1 MAVLTLEEYK
11 KRKKEGTLND
21 NSNTNNVSTV
31 NGNRILTLDEFKNTS
46 QYKSIQDRITQKT
59 SGSTKLS
66 TKKQSNNK
74 WKNSLND
81 GYDFGDITKTVL
93 GTAGEII
100 PRVAKNT
107 FEAGKEVVKH
117 PIQSTKTLGVGI
129 SSGVDKADD
138 ALNNATSDFFNWLL
152 KKKKDNKPSLSLKE
166 YNRLIENGTKEEK
179 QQVLENFKNAYGE
192 DSEQYKFYAKMFNI
206 KDTRSKTIK
215 TLDEIV
221 NPKYYNTDT
230 YKKFQNNQL
239 SEEQQKVWNVG
250 ENIGNML
257 PSMAVSTVNPAAG
270 SAMFYVQTQQNY
282 TEEAKQRGYN
292 DKDARIY
299 GLIMGGVETGI
310 ERLGFDQL
318 GGLGKLSEGSIFKAM
333 GGEALEEFATPYVD
347 HTIRT
352 AFGEKLEL
360 SDTVEESI
368 TSAVYG
374 AVVGGIMNMGGK
386 GIVAVDNVVNKINN
400 NQQITSQE
408 MTQAINAIKQQD
420 PNYFEEIIQEV
431 PEVIKNNTNKN
442 IQNNEIN
449 NIQNQLD
456 NNAIK
461 NQSNIPTVQDIVNQE
476 RTNQDINLPTRDN
489 INQQN
494 NTYQYQTSGNEKIDN
509 LRKSAVE
516 NNFNNSE
523 STINYMNM
531 LEQIITDKNVDIL
544 FDPNLKDSQGRM
556 ANGKYENGVITINPN
571 SNRAGEFIAIHELTH
586 AIGTEQMKNII
597 QKYRNSN
604 TEFDAAVQQLLKNYN
619 VDEINEEAMADVAGQ
634 LFGNQEFINNLSRT
648 QPSLFRK
655 LYNEIKYL
663 WHQFRGYKNQN
674 EFIEDLQYKWEQAYR
689 SNAGLNN
696 TNSYSVETLKNGKS
710 YVKLEDNIFETE
722 DGLPMSQREIYN
734 SLIGKEIVLND
745 GIKAKI
751 VNRLPSKN
759 MYNEL
764 FKRYPTYQNV
774 KDIKTINNRIN
785 ENFTEL
791 LENSDNISPNE
802 PDYNGRHQKQ
812 KINSFDTRK
821 VSFFDG
827 NKAYDLDLSIAQ
839 LNDGTY
845 IAYAKKNLKPNNNL
859 LNEIKKE
866 RSMSKS
872 QLTSAGNNIPQINKN
887 VKSDTSSTKY
897 SIQESQNNT
906 QELDN
911 SSFSIED
918 KSLTTEQL
926 NNTIDITNEKTGYEN
941 VSDNLLGFANQDIDN
956 KRFNEEKYRYTL
968 DLLVSVD
975 GGKTY
980 FNDSIKGMNF
990 KQALERA
997 KRNWGE
1003 NSLLRVNKENNIP
1016 FNEKNN
1022 KDNKG
1027 RTLSKQQHSF
1037 FKDSKVRDESGNLL
1051 RVYHGTKNDFTIFD
1065 INKSGQSNGLESTA
1079 GFWFTENEN
1088 GAKQFSNEV
1097 WYGENE
1103 NAKAME
1109 TYLNIENPKIYQEV
1123 DNTNQINN
1131 LKQQQKDVSSQLNEL
1146 YNKYDITFDFVG
1158 RMNEGNT
1165 FENLSRYIN
1174 TSESELKSAIKEW
1187 TKTDNVD
1194 EYYNDLL
1201 KYTELN
1207 KEQKKIENQLSD
1219 LRFTDS
1225 YEQFRSDIYKI
1236 AGKSPTDANFG
1247 GTGMALDNQDEV
1259 MSKYINSLK
1268 EQGYD
1273 GIIIKGTNYDSNR
1286 FGENNNQYVAF
1297 YPNQIKN
1304 VDNLNP
1310 TEHEDIRF
1318 SKNNETWQDYLEENF
1333 ESKGTKTNF
1342 KDILLPTQKDINK
1355 INLPTNKDIN
1365 LRSLEETAP
1374 AVEKN
1379 NLGYIPQDPTRESS
1393 YDDEGLL
1400 NFWELDNKKKNLE
1413 DPITEFARAT
1423 DRSLEENYLS
1433 SKKVKENNDLKR
1445 QAESLHTVLQE
1456 MFVNRNYEIDK
1467 FAKQTKN
1474 REIMFKGDMLN
1485 SVAGE
1490 TSGEINVAQTDNYG
1504 RRIGPS
1510 INSLFENAKKKGYYE
1525 QFDDYLKHYS
1535 NIDRHAYGKGSVVPL
1550 EYSQKMVQLYEQS
1563 IPGIKNEAEKV
1574 WQYGKNILK
1583 NLEENGLESKS
1594 GKETLESLYPH
1605 YVPYRMA
1612 DSFVPYM
1619 DDSGEIKPIQVVK
1632 RAKGGADNLITIE
1645 EALKRYTYAE
1655 KKAIRQ
1661 NDLFKEIVKSSK
1673 EKVSFGADDRID
1685 ETDLSNSL
1693 FRDNEGN
1700 GIVTAYVDGMQQ
1712 QAKVNDT
1719 LYQELTKA
1727 NELRVKNLES
1737 KCALIIKPLQKI
1749 SEIRRNILTTW
1760 NPSFILTNSMKDIQD
1775 GMFNSKYTKD
1785 MIKNYPG
1792 AFIELATQSTETAQQ
1807 FTSLYGSGMV
1817 MGDYKIDSLS
1827 KVSKNMDISQ
1837 LNKIVK
1843 ILPNANEIVELAP
1856 RYAEFKASLQNG
1868 CSVTEAMF
1876 NARDLTTNFNRGG
1889 YITKALNRDGAT
1901 FLNASVQGFDK
1912 LIRNLTGQNGT
1923 KGVAVGVAGIMTKV
1937 AVLGI
1942 APAMF
1947 NAMAFG
1953 AGDDDEDKDYKA
1965 LPDYIKDSYYLFKVK
1980 GFGNKTGK
1988 YYDGTFL
1995 RIPKGRVLS
2004 IFGSAARRT
2013 LEYSKGDKNAFDGY
2027 LKFVDSQIGI
2037 NNPEENNIIA
2047 PIKQAFDSKNGEAWY
2062 GGDLVPKR
2070 LQNKPVA
2077 EQYDE
2082 GTDEFSKWLGKMIN
2096 VSPYKINYLLDQY
2109 SGGAG
2114 DIVLPMITKETTNG
2128 ATSVG
2133 DYLIAPVKD
2142 KFIVNS
2148 TDDNKYASKFYTKL
2162 ETMQIKANGDNVST
2176 SDKLKYKYL
2185 SSISSDM
2192 SKLYKEKRE
2201 IQLDDSLSKKE
2212 KYKKVQTVQK
2222 EINKLAEEG
2231 IKEPKIKDVKSHY
2244 AKVENTE
2251 YYKNSK
2257 GSWTTIKDEEASEL
2271 KSLRMSV
2278 NEKSDYFKVKNKIG
2292 TIRTSDIES
2301 SEKKDKISNL
2311 IINMNMSDDKIAY
2324 IYGKYYSNEETLDMI
2339 QNAGISIKEFIKYNN
2354 QSFESEYD
2362 SKSNTV
2368 KNSKLAKVINYV
2380 NTLNLNVAQK
2390 AILIKMKYSSYT
2402 KYDKQIAEY
2411 INSQNLD
2418 YLDKATI
2425 LKKIGFTAYNKQII
2439 KKVNS
2444 MDISKEE
2451 KLKILKDMGFKV
2463 RNGRVYSK

>member
-179 QQVLENFKNAYGE
+179 QQVLENLKNAYGE

-215 TLDEIV
+215 TVDEIV

-634 LFGNQEFINNLSRT
+634 LFGNQDFINNLSKT

-906 QELDN
+906 QELNN
-911 SSFSIED
+911 SSFSNDIKQQQLDIINKSNPADDEVHTWIRSTDDIKTFEEAFFEDGEYSGMDPDFTEDMANDSLKSGEITVYSSNPIENGTFVSPSQMEASQYAGGD
-918 KSLTTEQL
+918 ASKLYSKTVNINDVAWIDGAEGQYAKVDNNTKSL
-926 NNTIDITNEKTGYEN
+926 IT
-941 VSDNLLGFANQDIDN
+941 
-956 KRFNEEKYRYTL
+956 
-968 DLLVSVD
+968 
-975 GGKTY
+975 
-980 FNDSIKGMNF
+980 
-990 KQALERA
+990 
-997 KRNWGE
+997 
-1003 NSLLRVNKENNIP
+1003 
-1016 FNEKNN
+1016 N
-1022 KDNKG
+1022 KDNQGK
-1027 RTLSKQQHSF
+1027 TLSQNQKKF
-1037 FKDSKVRDESGNLL
+1037 FKDSKIRDENGNLK
-1051 RVYHGTKNDFTIFD
+1051 VMYHGTKDGSFNIFD
-1065 INKSGQSNGLESTA
+1065 RSKAKTTGNFGTGIYFASDKSYSNDYINGKGNS
-1079 GFWFTENEN
+1079 
-1088 GAKQFSNEV
+1088 KIYEV
-1097 WYGENE
+1097 
-1103 NAKAME
+1103 
-1109 TYLNIENPKIYQEV
+1109 YLNITNPLDSTNKIRTLTNEQVRNLVETIAKNEDYGI
-1123 DNTNQINN
+1123 DNYGYNATIDSVTNDLIQHNN
-1131 LKQQQKDVSSQLNEL
+1131 DFEIFQDL
-1146 YNKYDITFDFVG
+1146 DITCVGNFAELVELANKTIGTSFDG
-1158 RMNEGNT
+1158 
-1165 FENLSRYIN
+1165 IN
-1174 TSESELKSAIKEW
+1174 TPLE
-1187 TKTDNVD
+1187 T
-1194 EYYNDLL
+1194 
-1201 KYTELN
+1201 
-1207 KEQKKIENQLSD
+1207 
-1219 LRFTDS
+1219 
-1225 YEQFRSDIYKI
+1225 
-1236 AGKSPTDANFG
+1236 
-1247 GTGMALDNQDEV
+1247 
-1259 MSKYINSLK
+1259 
-1268 EQGYD
+1268 
-1273 GIIIKGTNYDSNR
+1273 
-1286 FGENNNQYVAF
+1286 VAF
-1297 YPNQIKN
+1297 SSNQIKN

-1310 TEHEDIRF
+1310 TTNDDIRY
-1318 SKNNETWQDYLEENF
+1318 SKNNKTWQSYLEDNF

-1413 DPITEFARAT
+1413 DSITEFARAL
-1423 DRSLEENYLS
+1423 DREIEDNTKTPKQIKETNNLK
-1433 SKKVKENNDLKR
+1433 SKVETMWSDF
-1445 QAESLHTVLQE
+1445 QE
-1456 MFVNRNYEIDK
+1456 KFVNRNYEIDRL
-1467 FAKQTKN
+1467 AKKSGN
-1474 REIMFKGDMLN
+1474 KEIMFKGDMLN

-1490 TSGEINVAQTDNYG
+1490 TSGDINVAQTDNYG
-1504 RRIGPS
+1504 KRIGES
-1510 INSLFENAKKKGYYE
+1510 LNSLFKNSKKKGYYE

-1550 EYSQKMVQLYEQS
+1550 EYSQKMVQAYEQS
-1563 IPGIKNEAEKV
+1563 IPGIKSEATKV
-1574 WQYGKNILK
+1574 WQYGKNLL
-1583 NLEENGLESKS
+1583 NNMEENGLISKEFK
-1594 GKETLESLYPH
+1594 GTLEELYPH
-1605 YVPYRMA
+1605 YVPYMQ
-1612 DSFVPYM
+1612 SESMVPYM
-1619 DDSGEIKPIQVVK
+1619 DDSGEIKPKKVIK
-1632 RAKGGADNLITIE
+1632 RAEGGAHDLVTIE
-1645 EALKRYTYAE
+1645 EAFERYTYAT

-1661 NDLFKEIVKSSK
+1661 NDLYKEIVKTSK
-1673 EKVSFGADDRID
+1673 EKVSFGADDRVD
-1685 ETDLSNSL
+1685 PTQLDGSL
-1693 FRDNEGN
+1693 MKDAEGN
-1700 GIVTAYVDGMQQ
+1700 GYVTAYVDGMQQ
-1712 QAKVNDT
+1712 QAKVSNN
-1719 LYQELTKA
+1719 LYQELTKT
-1727 NELRVKNLES
+1727 NEMKVKETEA
-1737 KCALIIKPLQKI
+1737 KYCPIVKPLQKI
-1749 SEIRRNILTTW
+1749 SEVRRNILTTW

-1785 MIKNYPG
+1785 MIKNYPS
-1792 AFIELATQSTETAQQ
+1792 AFIELATQNTETAQQ
-1807 FTSLYGSGMV
+1807 FASLYGSGMV
-1817 MGDYKIDSLS
+1817 MGDYQIDRLS
-1827 KVSKNMDISQ
+1827 KAAKNIDINQ
-1837 LNKIVK
+1837 LNKLIK
-1843 ILPNANEIVELAP
+1843 SLPNANEIVELAP
-1856 RYAEFKASLQNG
+1856 RYAEFKASLENG
-1868 CSVTEAMF
+1868 CSVTEAMY
-1876 NARDLTTNFNRGG
+1876 NARELTTNFNRGG
-1889 YITKALNRDGAT
+1889 YITKALNRDGFT

-1912 LIRNLTGQNGT
+1912 LIRNLTGVNGS
-1923 KGVAVGVAGIMTKV
+1923 KGVAVGVAGVMTKV

-1947 NAMAFG
+1947 NAMSFG
-1953 AGDDDEDKDYKA
+1953 EGEDDEDEAYKA
-1965 LPDYIKDSYYLFKVK
+1965 LPDYIKDNYYLFKVK
-1980 GFGNKTGK
+1980 GLGNKNSK
-1988 YYDGTFL
+1988 YYDGEFL

-2027 LKFVDSQIGI
+2027 LKNVDSQIGI

-2047 PIKQAFDSKNGEAWY
+2047 PIKQAFGSKNGEAWY

-2070 LQNKPVA
+2070 LQNKPAA

>member
-1 MAVLTLEEYK
+1 MANLFSVNNGKIKFKENFSEDEIKEINSTINKNNLKKLKKSSQQANEKVQKDTQAIGTFLNKNGQNVNINSPFSANIISNKQINESKNKLNGRVTLEKVVQEHNNLMNSE
-11 KRKKEGTLND
+11 EGQELK
-21 NSNTNNVSTV
+21 NNL
-31 NGNRILTLDEFKNTS
+31 RI
-46 QYKSIQDRITQKT
+46 
-59 SGSTKLS
+59 
-66 TKKQSNNK
+66 SNNERA
-74 WKNSLND
+74 WADYNYNQARVNSEKTTL
-81 GYDFGDITKTVL
+81 GDKTIGTVTRGVKDLFSNMTDARDVVDENGKTKRLPSYNEMKQQKVSGDYKTGL
-93 GTAGEII
+93 GKFLGDASYNISKIGASSLMNI
-100 PRVAKNT
+100 P
-107 FEAGKEVVKH
+107 
-117 PIQSTKTLGVGI
+117 TLGVGGSAI
-129 SSGVDKADD
+129 YWGDMYFDSYNSAKNEGYSEDKAFKYALVNTSLEYITGKFLGSATKSLTGGKTSELSNALSNGINKLISDPKISYIIGNAGSEATEEFIQEYLDNLNKLITLEGSKDPKDYIDVLTDKNILKD
-138 ALNNATSDFFNWLL
+138 ALYSAGVGALSGGVMSGINSTEANNAINNSNLL
-152 KKKKDNKPSLSLKE
+152 E
-166 YNRLIENGTKEEK
+166 TFR
-179 QQVLENFKNAYGE
+179 
-192 DSEQYKFYAKMFNI
+192 
-206 KDTRSKTIK
+206 
-215 TLDEIV
+215 
-221 NPKYYNTDT
+221 
-230 YKKFQNNQL
+230 NNL
-239 SEEQQKVWNVG
+239 
-250 ENIGNML
+250 
-257 PSMAVSTVNPAAG
+257 
-270 SAMFYVQTQQNY
+270 
-282 TEEAKQRGYN
+282 
-292 DKDARIY
+292 
-299 GLIMGGVETGI
+299 VETRDSLTNKNEI
-310 ERLGFDQL
+310 AKYNQVI
-318 GGLGKLSEGSIFKAM
+318 SEIDSYIS
-333 GGEALEEFATPYVD
+333 TP
-347 HTIRT
+347 
-352 AFGEKLEL
+352 FGNESKVQNVLP
-360 SDTVEESI
+360 TV
-368 TSAVYG
+368 
-374 AVVGGIMNMGGK
+374 
-386 GIVAVDNVVNKINN
+386 
-400 NQQITSQE
+400 
-408 MTQAINAIKQQD
+408 QD
-420 PNYFEEIIQEV
+420 LV
-431 PEVIKNNTNKN
+431 SKNNTQKFSSQ
-442 IQNNEIN
+442 I
-449 NIQNQLD
+449 D
-456 NNAIK
+456 NNTIT
-461 NQSNIPTVQDIVNQE
+461 NQTNIPTVQDIVNQE
-476 RTNQDINLPTRDN
+476 RNSKDINLPTRDN

-586 AIGTEQMKNII
+586 AIGTDQMKNII

-604 TEFDAAVQQLLKNYN
+604 TEFDTAVQQLLKNYN

-634 LFGNQEFINNLSRT
+634 LFGNQDFINNLSKT

-906 QELDN
+906 QELNN
-911 SSFSIED
+911 SSFSNDIKQQQLDIINKSNPADDEVHTWIRSTDDIKTFEEAFFEDGEYSGMDPDFTEDMANDSLKSGEITVYSSNPIENGTFVSPSQMEASQYAGGD
-918 KSLTTEQL
+918 ASKLYSKTVNINDVAWIDGAEGQYAKVDNNTKSL
-926 NNTIDITNEKTGYEN
+926 IT
-941 VSDNLLGFANQDIDN
+941 
-956 KRFNEEKYRYTL
+956 
-968 DLLVSVD
+968 
-975 GGKTY
+975 
-980 FNDSIKGMNF
+980 
-990 KQALERA
+990 
-997 KRNWGE
+997 
-1003 NSLLRVNKENNIP
+1003 
-1016 FNEKNN
+1016 N
-1022 KDNKG
+1022 KDNQGK
-1027 RTLSKQQHSF
+1027 TLSQNQKKF
-1037 FKDSKVRDESGNLL
+1037 FKDSKIRDENGNLK
-1051 RVYHGTKNDFTIFD
+1051 VMYHGTKDGSFNIFD
-1065 INKSGQSNGLESTA
+1065 RSKAKTTGNFGTGIYFASDKSYSNDYINGKGNS
-1079 GFWFTENEN
+1079 
-1088 GAKQFSNEV
+1088 KIYEV
-1097 WYGENE
+1097 
-1103 NAKAME
+1103 
-1109 TYLNIENPKIYQEV
+1109 YLNITNPLDSTNKIRTLTNEQVRNLVETIAKNEDYGI
-1123 DNTNQINN
+1123 DNYGYNATIDSVTNDLIQHNN
-1131 LKQQQKDVSSQLNEL
+1131 DFEIFQDL
-1146 YNKYDITFDFVG
+1146 DITCVGNFAELVELANKTIGTSFDG
-1158 RMNEGNT
+1158 
-1165 FENLSRYIN
+1165 IN
-1174 TSESELKSAIKEW
+1174 TPLE
-1187 TKTDNVD
+1187 T
-1194 EYYNDLL
+1194 
-1201 KYTELN
+1201 
-1207 KEQKKIENQLSD
+1207 
-1219 LRFTDS
+1219 
-1225 YEQFRSDIYKI
+1225 
-1236 AGKSPTDANFG
+1236 
-1247 GTGMALDNQDEV
+1247 
-1259 MSKYINSLK
+1259 
-1268 EQGYD
+1268 
-1273 GIIIKGTNYDSNR
+1273 
-1286 FGENNNQYVAF
+1286 VAF
-1297 YPNQIKN
+1297 SSNQIKN

-1310 TEHEDIRF
+1310 TTNDDIRY
-1318 SKNNETWQDYLEENF
+1318 SKNNKTWQSYLEDNF

-1365 LRSLEETAP
+1365 LRSLE
-1374 AVEKN
+1374 KN

-1413 DPITEFARAT
+1413 DSITEFARAL
-1423 DRSLEENYLS
+1423 DREIEDNTKTPKQIKETNNLK
-1433 SKKVKENNDLKR
+1433 SKVETMWSDF
-1445 QAESLHTVLQE
+1445 QE
-1456 MFVNRNYEIDK
+1456 KFVNRNYEIDR
-1467 FAKQTKN
+1467 FAKKSGN
-1474 REIMFKGDMLN
+1474 KEIMFKGDMLN

-1490 TSGEINVAQTDNYG
+1490 TSGDINVAQTDNYG
-1504 RRIGPS
+1504 KRIGES
-1510 INSLFENAKKKGYYE
+1510 LNSLFKNSKKKGYYE

-1550 EYSQKMVQLYEQS
+1550 EYSQKMVQAYEQS
-1563 IPGIKNEAEKV
+1563 IPGIKSEATKV
-1574 WQYGKNILK
+1574 WQYGKNLL
-1583 NLEENGLESKS
+1583 NNMEENGLISKEFK
-1594 GKETLESLYPH
+1594 GTLEELYPH
-1605 YVPYRMA
+1605 YVPYMQ
-1612 DSFVPYM
+1612 SESMVPYM
-1619 DDSGEIKPIQVVK
+1619 DDSGEIKPKKVIK
-1632 RAKGGADNLITIE
+1632 RAEGGAHDLVTIE
-1645 EALKRYTYAE
+1645 EAFERYTYAT

-1661 NDLFKEIVKSSK
+1661 NDLYKEIVKTSK
-1673 EKVSFGADDRID
+1673 EKVSFGADDRVD
-1685 ETDLSNSL
+1685 PTQLDGSL
-1693 FRDNEGN
+1693 MKDAEGN
-1700 GIVTAYVDGMQQ
+1700 GYVTAYVDGMQQ
-1712 QAKVNDT
+1712 QAKVSDN
-1719 LYQELTKA
+1719 LYQELTKD
-1727 NELRVKNLES
+1727 NELKVRQLEEKYS
-1737 KCALIIKPLQKI
+1737 PIVKPLQKI
-1749 SEIRRNILTTW
+1749 SEIRRNVLTTW
-1760 NPSFILTNSMKDIQD
+1760 NPWFTISNPIKDIQD
-1775 GMFNSKYTKD
+1775 GMFNSKYTTD
-1785 MIKNYPG
+1785 MIKNYPS
-1792 AFIELATQSTETAQQ
+1792 AFIELATQNTETAQQ
-1807 FTSLYGSGMV
+1807 FASLYGSGMV
-1817 MGDYKIDSLS
+1817 MGDYQIDKLS
-1827 KVSKNMDISQ
+1827 KAAKNMDINQ
-1837 LNKIVK
+1837 LNKLIK
-1843 ILPNANEIVELAP
+1843 ALPNANEIVELAP
-1856 RYAEFKASLQNG
+1856 RYAEFKASLENG
-1868 CSVTEAMF
+1868 CSVTEAMY
-1876 NARDLTTNFNRGG
+1876 NARELTTNFNRGG
-1889 YITKALNRDGAT
+1889 YITKALNRDGFT

-1912 LIRNLTGQNGT
+1912 LIRNLTGVNGS
-1923 KGVAVGVAGIMTKV
+1923 KGVAVGVAGVMTKV

-1947 NAMAFG
+1947 NAMSFG
-1953 AGDDDEDKDYKA
+1953 EGEDDEDEAYKA
-1965 LPDYIKDSYYLFKVK
+1965 LPDYIKDNYYLFKVK
-1980 GFGNKTGK
+1980 GLGNKNSK
-1988 YYDGTFL
+1988 YYDGEFL

-2027 LKFVDSQIGI
+2027 LKNVDSQIGI

-2047 PIKQAFDSKNGEAWY
+2047 PIKQAFGSKNGEAWY

-2070 LQNKPVA
+2070 LQNKPAA